1 METLVLRPEP
11 ALKSLWHVINA
22 LIFLPVVLVLMWV
35 LISGVEPIMMLGL
48 LGICLVIYL
57 LACLYFPAFYR
68 TLEYSIDDDSIR
80 LKKGVF
86 WRKRTT
92 VPYGKITNIDITQG
106 PVERMFGISH
116 LQIQTAGNSNPQAPK
131 AELVIAGIR
140 DCESLRNIIISRINK
155 LPGSPVAAA
164 PKDETGLN
172 DLLNELVAIRK
183 ALEK

>member
-1 METLVLRPEP
+1 METLILKPEP
-11 ALKSLWHVINA
+11 SVKSLWHVINA
-22 LIFLPVVLVLMWV
+22 LIFLPVVLVLLFV
-35 LISGVEPIMMLGL
+35 LISGVEPIMMMGL
-48 LGICLVIYL
+48 LGISSFIYL
-57 LACLYFPAFYR
+57 LACIYFPAFYR
-68 TLEYSIDDDSIR
+68 TLEYSIDDAGIR

-131 AELVIAGIR
+131 AELVITGMR
-140 DCESLRNIIISRINK
+140 DCESLKNIIMDRINR
-155 LPGSPVAAA
+155 LPGSPAAAA
-164 PKDETGLN
+164 PKEAAGLN